1 VAEHLTVHEQFREP
15 AQQRGADFLGM
26 YLFLATEMMLFGGF
40 FAAVYVYRVLH
51 PEAVQAAAQHLKI
64 WLGGLNTAVL
74 LTSSLCV
81 ALAVAAART
90 GASRAALRRLLLT
103 AGLGVVFVAV
113 KGFEY
118 YLEYA
123 EGLMPRVGPPS
134 PLEDPA
140 SRLFINLYFVGTGI
154 HAVHLTVG
162 ILLVLGLSLRIARGW
177 TRLPERTVTVE
188 MVGLYWHLVDVI
200 WVFIYPAL
208 YLARA

>member
-1 VAEHLTVHEQFREP
+1 
-15 AQQRGADFLGM
+15 
-26 YLFLATEMMLFGGF
+26 MMLFGGF

-90 GASRAALRRLLLT
+90 GASRAALHRLLLT
-103 AGLGVVFVAV
+103 AGLGVVFIAV

-140 SRLFINLYFVGTGI
+140 SRLFINLYFVGTGV